1 MAAALKYI
9 QLENIGFQ
17 MLPRNGQQSGPTCKE
32 SHRPSESFDCDPS
45 PFTTT
50 PSTSTSSSPKLM
62 ARLEAYRRLYLDLT
76 PPDNFDTAIYTSV
89 KILSGTTSPDG
100 TTGVATFGIKFSPKY
115 CNKFGTVH
123 GGAIATLLDGV
134 AQCSTAVVI
143 GDMGDAKSGKGKGR
157 VGGGATKGLQISYL
171 RPIKIGETVKIVCEV
186 LKSGIGGATIR
197 CTVSR
202 APDGEVLAVGVM
214 EKEGY
219 VRAKL

>member
-9 QLENIGFQ
+9 QLENIGFH
-17 MLPRNGQQSGPTCKE
+17 MLPKNGEQSGPTCKE
-32 SHRPSESFDCDPS
+32 SHRPSKSFDCDSS
-45 PFTTT
+45 PYT
-50 PSTSTSSSPKLM
+50 PSTSISSSPKLM
-62 ARLEAYRRLYLDLT
+62 ARLEAYRKLYLALT

-89 KILSGTTSPDG
+89 KILSGTTNPDG
-100 TTGVATFGIKFSPKY
+100 TTGVAWFQIEFSPKY

-134 AQCSTAVVI
+134 AQCSTAVVD